1 MLSARLGFWW
11 CFVRSWGWD
20 DYFLIIVLP
29 CRLIQVLQIQGEAV
43 KNLKPNLVEL
53 SRFFLNRFD
62 GINLVFI
69 NFFWFIYLI
78 LTILGRKMKLKHK
91 LKSFEMK
98 GFLISKSFSLRL
110 KSSNINKVPNQSP
123 EHYPPKKN
131 MLRGVIWHLFFWR
144 FDPKWKTIWD

>member
-110 KSSNINKVPNQSP
+110 KSSNNNGVFSTGATGALAPVI
-123 EHYPPKKN
+123 
-131 MLRGVIWHLFFWR
+131 LRNLLLSAPVIQ
-144 FDPKWKTIWD
+144 KS